1 MTDQDSETDTKPENR
16 MAQEMRK
23 HLDSMARFT
32 HRFVTTKAVADFHSF
47 IGVMDTLRVLG
58 LTPEEIATELKT
70 TPARV
75 SGWSMGRNLPHS
87 SDLQSTAESA
97 FALLERTG
105 ILFMGARY
113 PVPKGLK
120 LTSVA

>member
-47 IGVMDTLRVLG
+47 IQHTKNVFLYGSTWSKKLCFNGRSLVPVL
-58 LTPEEIATELKT
+58 
-70 TPARV
+70 
-75 SGWSMGRNLPHS
+75 
-87 SDLQSTAESA
+87 
-97 FALLERTG
+97 
-105 ILFMGARY
+105 
-113 PVPKGLK
+113 
-120 LTSVA
+120 